1 MHCAE
6 DWVRETYHSI
16 SHLTPARASVGL
28 VEDLRAVACDQVRH
42 NTLATWHRVPATS
55 LPCCTGVADL
65 HDMNG
70 VQCSH
75 EDENTRI
82 VCIKAGD
89 IACGAAVSPNR
100 CCRSG
105 SRSQGRCNNGLQLHG
120 SHHDSARLE
129 AR

>member
-1 MHCAE
+1 M
-6 DWVRETYHSI
+6 
-16 SHLTPARASVGL
+16 
-28 VEDLRAVACDQVRH
+28 ACDQVRH
-42 NTLATWHRVPATS
+42 NRPATWHRVPVTP

-65 HDMNG
+65 HNMNG

-82 VCIKAGD
+82 VCMKAGE

-100 CCRSG
+100 VLPSG
-105 SRSQGRCNNGLQLHG
+105 SSIRRRCNGLQLHG
-120 SHHDSARLE
+120 SRHDAARIE